1 MNHFLDEYYD
11 QKQSY
16 DRKARELSKMLTNL
30 SHDIRTP
37 ITILKGNSE
46 ILLKQIE
53 EDREKEMNKRCI
65 YYVEGELK
73 DS

>member
-16 DRKARELSKMLTNL
+16 DRKARELSKVLTNL

-37 ITILKGNSE
+37 IMILKGNSE
-46 ILLKQIE
+46 ILLKPIWIHTDPVICGTQV
-53 EDREKEMNKRCI
+53 RN
-65 YYVEGELK
+65 L
-73 DS
+73 